1 MQSFNFLI
9 RDALAADVE
18 PCLALDHHYESEH
31 VWKMSISPDGEGK
44 QIHFRKERLPRPVE
58 NHYPADEMRLVLAL
72 PREVCYLVAVGKDE
86 PTMLGYLTMRPEPI
100 HQIAFVQ
107 DIVVSRQ
114 FRRRGI
120 GTKLLNVA
128 RIWAQE
134 HGAKQLMIET
144 QSINYPAIEFLQ
156 NRGLQFC
163 GFNDQ
168 YFRSHD
174 IAVFFGQPIR

>member
-1 MQSFNFLI
+1 MKNLNFVI

-18 PCLALDHHYESEH
+18 PCLALEHHYQTEH
-31 VWKMSISPDGEGK
+31 VWKMNIAPDVEGR

-58 NHYPADEMRLVLAL
+58 NLYPSDEMRLILAL
-72 PREVCYLVAVGKDE
+72 PREICFLVAIGKDE
-86 PTMLGYLTMRPEPI
+86 PIMLGYLTMRPEPV

-107 DIVVSRQ
+107 DLVVGQQ
-114 FRRRGI
+114 FRQG
-120 GTKLLNVA
+120 GVGSKLLNVA
-128 RIWAQE
+128 RSWAQE
-134 HGAKQLMIET
+134 HGAKALMVET
-144 QSINYPAIEFLQ
+144 QTVNYPAIEFLQ

-174 IAVFFGQPIR
+174 IAVFFGQQIR

>member
-1 MQSFNFLI
+1 MENFNFVI

-18 PCLALDHHYESEH
+18 ACLLLDPVYQSEH
-31 VWKMSISPDGEGK
+31 VWRMTISPDGEGR

-58 NHYPADEMRLVLAL
+58 NLYPVDEMRLRLAL
-72 PREVCYLVAVGKDE
+72 PREICYLVAVGKEE
-86 PTMLGYLTMRPEPI
+86 PIMLGYLTMRPEPI
-100 HQIAFVQ
+100 HQIAVVQ
-107 DIVVSRQ
+107 DILVSQQ
-114 FRRRGI
+114 FRRRGV

-128 RIWAQE
+128 RSWAQE
-134 HGAKQLMIET
+134 HGAKQLMVET

-168 YFRSHD
+168 YFRNHD
-174 IAVFFGQPIR
+174 IAVFFGQQIR